1 MIQTNFYLQ
10 TGKLRPREGN
20 DQLGVPARH
29 QRSKSSVL
37 GQGGG
42 DHRSSRG
49 SGVLL
54 RETWGGGRLRSWGES
69 GQGGWGTAQR
79 DGASGVWGKERPV
92 ESPQLIAHGPFPRSP
107 K

>member
-54 RETWGGGRLRSWGES
+54 RETWGGEIKVLGGVES
-69 GQGGWGTAQR
+69 GRMGDRA
-79 DGASGVWGKERPV
+79 A
-92 ESPQLIAHGPFPRSP
+92 
-107 K
+107 